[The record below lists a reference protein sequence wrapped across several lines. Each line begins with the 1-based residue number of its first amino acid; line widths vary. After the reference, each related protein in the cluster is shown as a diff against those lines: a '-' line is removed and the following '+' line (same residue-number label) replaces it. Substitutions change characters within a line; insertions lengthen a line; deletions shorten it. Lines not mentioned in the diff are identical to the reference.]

1 MKKMKNIRR
10 QMKWER
16 LKITFASELAG
27 NPVEIGKVRRKFDGY
42 LPAIHNLSEGTRFE
56 IVEGNEL
63 RRLQEEDVLRQ

>member
-1 MKKMKNIRR
+1 M
-10 QMKWER
+10 
-16 LKITFASELAG
+16 
-27 NPVEIGKVRRKFDGY
+27 EIGKVRRKFDGY